1 MPHPRSHTQ
10 CQLHQEIHVNPGK
23 TESHQRHSSLTKGEI
38 GSAGRGQIE
47 LIKGVMLEISIDS
60 NLLKRED
67 ILEKRF

>member
-1 MPHPRSHTQ
+1 MPHQCRIHEVIPNANCTRKFTQ
-10 CQLHQEIHVNPGK
+10 ILAAQF
-23 TESHQRHSSLTKGEI
+23 TDKGEI

-47 LIKGVMLEISIDS
+47 LIKGVMLEIIING

>member
-1 MPHPRSHTQ
+1 MP
-10 CQLHQEIHVNPGK
+10 IAPGNSRK
-23 TESHQRHSSLTKGEI
+23 SWQGRITSAAQFTDKGEI

-47 LIKGVMLEISIDS
+47 LIKGVMLEIIING